1 MLTWVKMKK
10 TYFLE
15 DTLQSETYH
24 LLAIH
29 TTLEDYQ
36 LAFEINRLTGS
47 QFKRTK
53 KDIDLPQKNAFFA
66 RFKWIDNKTE
76 QEYDFFTNKY
86 LNVIQN
92 NDLKKNTLFEQP
104 IVKEVYLIPEFKTI
118 NFFIKTN
125 NLDNLSLLKIKL
137 KQLNSLIMVYTLP
150 PLKTRNQLNLIF
162 D

>member
-1 MLTWVKMKK
+1 MKK

-29 TTLEDYQ
+29 SVLEDYQ

-47 QFKRTK
+47 QFRRTK

-66 RFKWIDNKTE
+66 RFKWIDNKTD
-76 QEYDFFTNKY
+76 QEYDLFTNKY
-86 LNVIQN
+86 SKIIQN

-104 IVKEVYLIPEFKTI
+104 IVKEVYLVPDFKTI
-118 NFFIKTN
+118 NFFIKAN
-125 NLDNLSLLKIKL
+125 NLEYLSQLKIKL
-137 KQLNSLIMVYTLP
+137 KQLNSLIMVYFLP
-150 PLKTRNQLNLIF
+150 PLKTRNTLNLIF